1 MSNKSTLIDN
11 IFVNKQEKLNFAGIL
26 NNEISDHQA
35 IVNDLNV
42 VLPPQRTVYVTIFSN
57 SEHSIQSF
65 KNDFECKNIYE
76 RLNKDLN
83 ADPNENYAM
92 LEAAITE
99 SMNAHL
105 EEKIVKFNRKKH
117 KKDPWVTYGILKSV
131 NHKNK
136 LYKNLM
142 KINKDLPL
150 FDNKKQESNVYKN
163 TLRRLINQAKNIYFS
178 TQFEKNRGDGKT
190 TWQTI
195 DNALHRKI
203 QHQHLTQL

>member
-1 MSNKSTLIDN
+1 MSNNSTLINN
-11 IFVNKQEKLNFAGIL
+11 IFANKQEKINFASIL
-26 NNEISDHQA
+26 NNEISDHQI

-65 KNDFECKNIYE
+65 KNEFVCKNIYE

-92 LEAAITE
+92 LEATITE
-99 SMNAHL
+99 SLNAHL
-105 EEKIVKFNRKKH
+105 EKKIVKLNRKKH
-117 KKDPWVTYGILKSV
+117 KKKPWMTYGILKSA

-136 LYKNLM
+136 LNKILM

-150 FDNKKQESNVYKN
+150 VDNKKQEFNVYNKY
-163 TLRRLINQAKNIYFS
+163 AP
-178 TQFEKNRGDGKT
+178 
-190 TWQTI
+190 
-195 DNALHRKI
+195 
-203 QHQHLTQL
+203 